1 MLSPSSL
8 LNSALWLL
16 SPSSVSGAL
25 QEDVEC
31 EYGYEWLD
39 GECKPI
45 VGLDRQQCGVLNGQ
59 YVESVTR
66 LRLVHGDTCKNV
78 SRVILDTDGRG
89 HLTVPDSGRPLRHSV
104 LAAIFGAT
112 VVCAAHCSYR
122 PAFEKGKHAVHA
134 SHVPCEAVGV
144 CVWMW
149 VGACACV
156 CVERRQ
162 EERGR

>member
-1 MLSPSSL
+1 MSSSSSFLQGAVCLLDGPS
-8 LNSALWLL
+8 
-16 SPSSVSGAL
+16 VVVGL

-59 YVESVTR
+59 YVESVTH

-89 HLTVPDSGRPLRHSV
+89 HLTVPDAGRPLRHSV

-112 VVCAAHCSYR
+112 VVCAAPLLLS
-122 PAFEKGKHAVHA
+122 
-134 SHVPCEAVGV
+134 
-144 CVWMW
+144 
-149 VGACACV
+149 
-156 CVERRQ
+156 
-162 EERGR
+162 